1 MIVAFASSKGGV
13 AKTTSCVNLAGALAQ
28 HKPKS
33 HSVLIID
40 FDAQGGATH
49 HLSSKFGGKFKSSL
63 TDVLCGKC
71 DPKFAIHSYKE
82 NLDLIPISYSFS
94 EYSTKDFS
102 KELQNLIKSIRNNYD
117 FIFFDLSPA
126 IFPGSTIPLSLSD
139 TCIIPVYTKG
149 GLSLLGLQAQGQ
161 IIVDIQ
167 KKNPSLDILGILAT
181 FVDRTKI
188 SKEVVEYLKKECSKE
203 CFTTAIRENTSISQ
217 ASSLGKL
224 IFEHAP
230 QSNGAKDYTALAKEF
245 LKRVQERKALLKKGE
260 K

>member
-28 HKPKS
+28 NKPKNY
-33 HSVLIID
+33 SVLIID

-63 TDVLCGKC
+63 TDILNGKC
-71 DPKFAIHSYKE
+71 EPRFAIHNYQ
-82 NLDLIPISYSFS
+82 NHLDLIPISYSFS

-102 KELQNLIKSIRNNYD
+102 KELHKLIEAVRDSYD

-126 IFPGSTIPLSLSD
+126 IFPGSTIPLSLAD

-149 GLSLLGLQAQGQ
+149 GLSLLGLQSQGQ

-167 KKNPSLDILGILAT
+167 KKNPRLDILGILAT

-188 SKEVVEYLKKECSKE
+188 SKEMVEYLKKDCSKE
-203 CFTTAIRENTSISQ
+203 FFSTVIRENTSVSQ

-230 QSNGAKDYTALAKEF
+230 QSNGAKDYSAFSKEF
-245 LKRVQERKALLKKGE
+245 LKRVQERNAALKKGE